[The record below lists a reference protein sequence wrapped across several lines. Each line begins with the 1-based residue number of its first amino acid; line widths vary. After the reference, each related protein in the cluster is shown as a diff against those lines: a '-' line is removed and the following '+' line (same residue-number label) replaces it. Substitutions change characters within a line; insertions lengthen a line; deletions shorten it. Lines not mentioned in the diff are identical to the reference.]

1 MEQKK
6 SKFSNWMRNSIT
18 ARMLVV
24 GFLLLVLLIPLEFVK
39 SLINER
45 ANRQKEVVSEINE
58 KWGNEVLL
66 SGPIVKIPYKVILEE
81 KIYNEKSNS
90 YYTKTKEKTENAYF
104 FPDQLDFSSSVDS
117 KPLKRSIY
125 ESVVYSANIEIQ
137 GNFPI
142 ISFSD
147 TDIPEEN
154 ILWEKASIILQTS
167 NLKGIKSSPS
177 VNLGSQKLSLT
188 PQHSKSHLNTI
199 QTNYIKNAK
208 EIFTTPQTYSL
219 DLKINGSESLKF
231 LPIGKETEATM
242 KSNWHSPSFDGNF
255 LPEDSNKEIS
265 KDGFSATWR
274 VFQINREFEQSFFGS
289 LPNLSSS
296 AFGTTL
302 IIPVDEYQ
310 KSERTAKYGF
320 MVIGL
325 TLLVF
330 LLIQLVS
337 KIYIHPFQYVM
348 IGLALIMFYTLLLSI
363 SEHSNFFKAYAI
375 AAFSVLALIT
385 IYSRAILQ
393 GFKFPLLICTSLAS
407 LYGFIYVIIQL
418 ENYALLVGSIGLFL
432 ILAIIMFASRRID
445 WNNDNQQS
453 VSEAVIN

>member
-45 ANRQKEVVSEINE
+45 AYRQEEVVREINE

-66 SGPIVKIPYKVILEE
+66 SGPIVKIPYKVISEE
-81 KIYNEKSNS
+81 KIFNEKSNS
-90 YYTKTKEKTENAYF
+90 YYTKAKETVENAYF
-104 FPDQLDFSSSVDS
+104 FPDKLNITSQVDT
-117 KPLKRSIY
+117 KPLNRSIY
-125 ESVVYSANIEIQ
+125 ESVVYSAAIDIK
-137 GNFPI
+137 GNFPKI
-142 ISFSD
+142 DFTN
-147 TDIPEEN
+147 TDIAEEN
-154 ILWEKASIILQTS
+154 IIWEKATVLLKTS
-167 NLKGIKSSPS
+167 NLKGIKTTPI
-177 VNLGSQKLSLT
+177 VNLASEALSMT
-188 PQHSKSHLNTI
+188 PQYSKEYLNTI
-199 QTNYIKNAK
+199 QSNYIANAK
-208 EIFTTPQTYSL
+208 EIFTESL
-219 DLKINGSESLKF
+219 TFSFNLKINGSESLKF
-231 LPIGKETEATM
+231 LPIGKETDATM

-255 LPEDSNKEIS
+255 LPEDTNKEIS
-265 KDGFSATWR
+265 KDGFTANWR
-274 VFQINREFEQSFFGS
+274 ILQINRQFEQSFFGY
-289 LPNLSSS
+289 LPDLSAS
-296 AFGTTL
+296 AFGTKL

-348 IGLALIMFYTLLLSI
+348 IGLALVMFYTLLISI
-363 SEHSNFFKAYAI
+363 SEHSNFFKAYSI
-375 AAFSVLALIT
+375 AAFAVLALIT
-385 IYSRAILQ
+385 VYSRAILK
-393 GFKFPLLICTSLAS
+393 GFKFPLLICASLAS

-418 ENYALLVGSIGLFL
+418 ENYALLVGSIGLFV

-445 WNNDNQQS
+445 WNN
-453 VSEAVIN
+453 E

>member
-6 SKFSNWMRNSIT
+6 SRFSNWMRNSIT

-45 ANRQKEVVSEINE
+45 AYRQEEVVREINE

-66 SGPIVKIPYKVILEE
+66 SGPIVKIPYKVISEE
-81 KIYNEKSNS
+81 KIFNEKSNS
-90 YYTKTKEKTENAYF
+90 YYTKTNESIETAYF
-104 FPDQLDFSSSVDS
+104 FPDKLNIISQVDT
-117 KPLKRSIY
+117 KPLNRSTY
-125 ESVVYSANIEIQ
+125 ESVVYSAAIDVT

-142 ISFSD
+142 IDFSD
-147 TDIPEEN
+147 TDVADEN
-154 ILWEKASIILQTS
+154 ILWEKATVLLKTS
-167 NLKGIKSSPS
+167 NLKGIKTTPV
-177 VNLGSQKLSLT
+177 VNLASEALSMT
-188 PQHSKSHLNTI
+188 PQYSTEYLNTI
-199 QTNYIKNAK
+199 QSNYIANAK
-208 EIFTTPQTYSL
+208 EIFAAPLPFSF

-231 LPIGKETEATM
+231 LPIGKETDATM
-242 KSNWHSPSFDGNF
+242 QSNWHSPSFDGNF
-255 LPEDSNKEIS
+255 LPEDTNKEIS
-265 KDGFSATWR
+265 KDGFTASWR
-274 VFQINREFEQSFFGS
+274 ILQINRQFEQSFFGH
-289 LPNLSSS
+289 LPDLSTS
-296 AFGTTL
+296 AFGTKL

-348 IGLALIMFYTLLLSI
+348 IGLALVMFYTLLISI
-363 SEHSNFFKAYAI
+363 SEHSNFFNAYAI
-375 AAFSVLALIT
+375 AAISVLVLIT
-385 IYSRAILQ
+385 VYSRAILK
-393 GFKFPLLICTSLAS
+393 GFKFPLLICASLAS

-445 WNNDNQQS
+445 WNNES
-453 VSEAVIN
+453 

>member
-6 SKFSNWMRNSIT
+6 NKFNNWMRSSIT

-45 ANRQKEVVSEINE
+45 SYRQQDVVREINE

-66 SGPIVKIPYKVILEE
+66 SGPIVRIPYKVISEE
-81 KIYNEKSNS
+81 KIFNEKSNS
-90 YYTKTKEKTENAYF
+90 YYTKTNETIANAYF
-104 FPDQLDFSSSVDS
+104 FPDTLNITSQVDT
-117 KPLKRSIY
+117 KPLNRSIY
-125 ESVVYSANIEIQ
+125 ESVVYSADIDVK

-142 ISFSD
+142 INFSD
-147 TDIPEEN
+147 SDISERN
-154 ILWEKASIILQTS
+154 ILWEKATLLLKTS
-167 NLKGIKSSPS
+167 NLKGIKTTPIVHLDSED
-177 VNLGSQKLSLT
+177 LLMT
-188 PQHSKSHLNTI
+188 PQYSTAYLSTI
-199 QTNYIKNAK
+199 QSNYITNAK
-208 EIFTTPQTYSL
+208 EIFTNALPFTFN
-219 DLKINGSESLKF
+219 LKINGSESLKF
-231 LPIGKETEATM
+231 LPIGKETDATM

-255 LPEDSNKEIS
+255 LPEDTNKEIS
-265 KDGFSATWR
+265 KDGFTANWR
-274 VFQINREFEQSFFGS
+274 ILQINRQFEQSFFGK
-289 LPNLSSS
+289 LPDLSTS
-296 AFGTTL
+296 AFGTKL

-348 IGLALIMFYTLLLSI
+348 IGLALVMFYTLLISI

-375 AAFSVLALIT
+375 AAISVLALIT
-385 IYSRAILQ
+385 VYSRAILK
-393 GFKFPLLICTSLAS
+393 GFKFPLLICASLAS

-432 ILAIIMFASRRID
+432 ILTIVMFASRRID
-445 WNNDNQQS
+445 WS
-453 VSEAVIN
+453 IES

>member
-6 SKFSNWMRNSIT
+6 SRFSNWMRNSIT

-45 ANRQKEVVSEINE
+45 ANRQEEVVREINE

-66 SGPIVKIPYKVILEE
+66 SGPIVKIPYKVISEE
-81 KIYNEKSNS
+81 KIFNEKSSS
-90 YYTKTKEKTENAYF
+90 YFTKTNEILKYAYF
-104 FPDQLDFSSSVDS
+104 FPEKLNINSQVDS
-117 KPLKRSIY
+117 KPLNRSIY
-125 ESVVYSANIEIQ
+125 ESVVYSATIDVK
-137 GNFPI
+137 GNFPKI
-142 ISFSD
+142 DFTNSDIS
-147 TDIPEEN
+147 EEN
-154 ILWEKASIILQTS
+154 IIWEKATVLFKTS
-167 NLKGIKSSPS
+167 NLKGIKTTPV
-177 VNLGSQKLSLT
+177 VNLASESLVMT
-188 PQHSKSHLNTI
+188 PQYSTEYLSTI
-199 QTNYIKNAK
+199 QSNYISNAK
-208 EIFTTPQTYSL
+208 EIFSGTLPFSFN
-219 DLKINGSESLKF
+219 LKINGSESLKF
-231 LPIGKETEATM
+231 LPIGKETDATM

-255 LPEDSNKEIS
+255 LPEDTNKQIS
-265 KDGFSATWR
+265 KDGFTATWR
-274 VFQINREFEQSFFGS
+274 VLQINRQFEQSFFGK
-289 LPNLSSS
+289 LPDLSAS
-296 AFGTTL
+296 AFGTKL

-348 IGLALIMFYTLLLSI
+348 IGLALVMFYTLLISI
-363 SEHSNFFKAYAI
+363 SEHSNFLNAYAI

-385 IYSRAILQ
+385 VYSRAILK
-393 GFKFPLLICTSLAS
+393 GFKFPLLICASLAS

-432 ILAIIMFASRRID
+432 ILAAVMFASRRID
-445 WNNDNQQS
+445 WNN
-453 VSEAVIN
+453 E

>member
-6 SKFSNWMRNSIT
+6 SRFSNWMRNSIT

-45 ANRQKEVVSEINE
+45 AYRQEEVVREINE

-66 SGPIVKIPYKVILEE
+66 SGPIVKIPYKVISEE
-81 KIYNEKSNS
+81 KIFNEKSNS
-90 YYTKTKEKTENAYF
+90 YYTKTMESIENAYF
-104 FPDQLDFSSSVDS
+104 FPDKLNIISQVDT
-117 KPLKRSIY
+117 KPLNRSIY
-125 ESVVYSANIEIQ
+125 ESVVYSAAIDVT

-142 ISFSD
+142 IDFSD
-147 TDIPEEN
+147 TDVADEN
-154 ILWEKASIILQTS
+154 ILWEKATVLLKTS
-167 NLKGIKSSPS
+167 NLKGIKTTPV
-177 VNLGSQKLSLT
+177 VNLASEALSMT
-188 PQHSKSHLNTI
+188 PQYSTEYLNTI
-199 QTNYIKNAK
+199 QSNYIANAK
-208 EIFTTPQTYSL
+208 EIFAAPLPFSF

-231 LPIGKETEATM
+231 LPIGKETDATM
-242 KSNWHSPSFDGNF
+242 QSNWHSPSFDGNF
-255 LPEDSNKEIS
+255 LPEDTNKEIS
-265 KDGFSATWR
+265 KDGFTASWR
-274 VFQINREFEQSFFGS
+274 ILQINRQFEQSFFGH
-289 LPNLSSS
+289 LPDLSTS
-296 AFGTTL
+296 AFGTKL

-348 IGLALIMFYTLLLSI
+348 IGLALVMFYTLLISI
-363 SEHSNFFKAYAI
+363 SEHSNFFNAYAI
-375 AAFSVLALIT
+375 AAISVLVLIT
-385 IYSRAILQ
+385 VYSRAILK
-393 GFKFPLLICTSLAS
+393 GFKFPLLICASLAS

-445 WNNDNQQS
+445 WNNES
-453 VSEAVIN
+453 

>member
-45 ANRQKEVVSEINE
+45 AYRQEEVVREINE

-66 SGPIVKIPYKVILEE
+66 SGPIVKIPYKVISEE
-81 KIYNEKSNS
+81 KIFNEKSNS
-90 YYTKTKEKTENAYF
+90 YYTKTKETVENAYF
-104 FPDQLDFSSSVDS
+104 FPDKLNITSNVDT
-117 KPLKRSIY
+117 KPLNRSIY
-125 ESVVYSANIEIQ
+125 ESVVYSAAIDVK

-142 ISFSD
+142 IDFSD

-154 ILWEKASIILQTS
+154 ILWEKATVLLKTS
-167 NLKGIKSSPS
+167 NLKGIKTTPI
-177 VNLGSQKLSLT
+177 VNLASEALSMT
-188 PQHSKSHLNTI
+188 PQYSTDYLNTI
-199 QTNYIKNAK
+199 QSNYIANAK
-208 EIFTTPQTYSL
+208 EIFAAPLPFSF

-231 LPIGKETEATM
+231 LPIGKETDASM

-255 LPEDSNKEIS
+255 LPEDTNKEIS
-265 KDGFSATWR
+265 QEGFTATWR
-274 VFQINREFEQSFFGS
+274 ILQINRQFEQSFFGHM
-289 LPNLSSS
+289 PDLSAS
-296 AFGTTL
+296 AFGTKL

-310 KSERTAKYGF
+310 KSERTAKYGIL
-320 MVIGL
+320 VIGL

-337 KIYIHPFQYVM
+337 KVYIHPFQYMM
-348 IGLALIMFYTLLLSI
+348 IGLALVMFYTLLISI

-385 IYSRAILQ
+385 VYSRAILK
-393 GFKFPLLICTSLAS
+393 GFKFPLLICASLAS

-445 WNNDNQQS
+445 WNN
-453 VSEAVIN
+453 E

>member
-6 SKFSNWMRNSIT
+6 SKFSNWMRKSIT

-45 ANRQKEVVSEINE
+45 AYRQEEVVREINV

-66 SGPIVKIPYKVILEE
+66 SGPIVKIPYRVISEE
-81 KIYNEKSNS
+81 KIFNEKSNS
-90 YYTKTKEKTENAYF
+90 YYTKTKESIENAYF
-104 FPDQLDFSSSVDS
+104 FPDKLNIISQVDT
-117 KPLKRSIY
+117 KPLNRSIY
-125 ESVVYSANIEIQ
+125 ESVVYSAAIDVT

-142 ISFSD
+142 IDFSD
-147 TDIPEEN
+147 TDVADEN
-154 ILWEKASIILQTS
+154 ILWEKATVLLKTS
-167 NLKGIKSSPS
+167 NLKGIKTTPVVHLASEA
-177 VNLGSQKLSLT
+177 LSMT
-188 PQHSKSHLNTI
+188 PQYSTEYLNTI
-199 QTNYIKNAK
+199 QSNYIANAK
-208 EIFTTPQTYSL
+208 EIFAAPLPFSF

-231 LPIGKETEATM
+231 LPIGKETDATM

-255 LPEDSNKEIS
+255 LPEDTNKEIS
-265 KDGFSATWR
+265 QDGFTATWR
-274 VFQINREFEQSFFGS
+274 ILQINRQFEQSFFGY
-289 LPNLSSS
+289 LPDLSAS
-296 AFGTTL
+296 AFGTKL

-310 KSERTAKYGF
+310 KSERTAKYGIL
-320 MVIGL
+320 VIGL

-330 LLIQLVS
+330 LLIQLMS
-337 KIYIHPFQYVM
+337 KVYIHPFQYMM
-348 IGLALIMFYTLLLSI
+348 IGLAVVMFYTLLISI

-385 IYSRAILQ
+385 VYSRVILK
-393 GFKFPLLICTSLAS
+393 GFKFPLLICASLAS

-432 ILAIIMFASRRID
+432 ILTIIMFASRRID
-445 WNNDNQQS
+445 WNNES
-453 VSEAVIN
+453 

>member
-1 MEQKK
+1 MERKK
-6 SKFSNWMRNSIT
+6 SRFSNWMRNSIT

-45 ANRQKEVVSEINE
+45 ANRQEEVVKEINE

-66 SGPIVKIPYKVILEE
+66 SGPIVKIPYKVISEE
-81 KIYNEKSNS
+81 KIFNEKSSS
-90 YYTKTKEKTENAYF
+90 YFTKTNEIVKNAYF
-104 FPDQLDFSSSVDS
+104 FPDKLHISSQVDS

-125 ESVVYSANIEIQ
+125 ESVVYSAAIDVK
-137 GNFPI
+137 GNFPKI
-142 ISFSD
+142 DFTN
-147 TDIPEEN
+147 TDISEEN
-154 ILWEKASIILQTS
+154 ILWEKATVLLKTS
-167 NLKGIKSSPS
+167 NLKGIKTTPI
-177 VNLGSQKLSLT
+177 VNLASESLVMT
-188 PQHSKSHLNTI
+188 PQYSTEYLNTI
-199 QTNYIKNAK
+199 QSNYIPNAK
-208 EIFTTPQTYSL
+208 EIFSGTLPFSFN
-219 DLKINGSESLKF
+219 LKINGSESLKF
-231 LPIGKETEATM
+231 LPIGKETDATM

-255 LPEDSNKEIS
+255 LPEDTNKQIS
-265 KDGFSATWR
+265 KDGFTATWR
-274 VFQINREFEQSFFGS
+274 ILQINRQFEQSFFGE
-289 LPNLSSS
+289 LPDLSAS
-296 AFGTTL
+296 AFGTKL

-348 IGLALIMFYTLLLSI
+348 IGLALVMFYTLLISI
-363 SEHSNFFKAYAI
+363 SEHSNFLNAYAI

-385 IYSRAILQ
+385 VYSRAILK
-393 GFKFPLLICTSLAS
+393 GFKFPLLICASLAS

-432 ILAIIMFASRRID
+432 ILAAVMFASRRID
-445 WNNDNQQS
+445 WNN
-453 VSEAVIN
+453 E

>member
-6 SKFSNWMRNSIT
+6 SRFSNWMRNSIT

-45 ANRQKEVVSEINE
+45 ANRQEEVVREINE

-66 SGPIVKIPYKVILEE
+66 SGPIVKIPYKVISEE
-81 KIYNEKSNS
+81 KIFNEKSSS
-90 YYTKTKEKTENAYF
+90 YFTKTNEILKYAYF
-104 FPDQLDFSSSVDS
+104 FPDKLNINSQVDS
-117 KPLKRSIY
+117 KPLNRSIY
-125 ESVVYSANIEIQ
+125 ESVVYSAAIDVK
-137 GNFPI
+137 GNFPKI
-142 ISFSD
+142 DFTN
-147 TDIPEEN
+147 TDISEEN
-154 ILWEKASIILQTS
+154 IIWEKATLLLKTS
-167 NLKGIKSSPS
+167 NLKGIKTTPV
-177 VNLGSQKLSLT
+177 VNLASESLVMT
-188 PQHSKSHLNTI
+188 PQYSTEYLSTI
-199 QTNYIKNAK
+199 QSNYISNAK
-208 EIFTTPQTYSL
+208 EIFSGTLPFSFK
-219 DLKINGSESLKF
+219 LKINGSESLKF
-231 LPIGKETEATM
+231 LPIGKETDATM

-255 LPEDSNKEIS
+255 LPEDTNKQIS
-265 KDGFSATWR
+265 KDGFTATWR
-274 VFQINREFEQSFFGS
+274 VLQINRQFEQSFFGK
-289 LPNLSSS
+289 LPDLSAS
-296 AFGTTL
+296 AFGTKL

-348 IGLALIMFYTLLLSI
+348 IGLALVMFYTLLISI
-363 SEHSNFFKAYAI
+363 SEHSNFLNAYAI

-385 IYSRAILQ
+385 VYSRAILK
-393 GFKFPLLICTSLAS
+393 GFKFPLLICASLAS

-432 ILAIIMFASRRID
+432 ILAVVMFASRRID
-445 WNNDNQQS
+445 WNN
-453 VSEAVIN
+453 E